1 MRLHEKFIARCN
13 QIANNGLS
21 LAMPNP
27 SVGAVIVYQN
37 QIIGEGFTSQYG
49 KNHAEVNAIN
59 AVRDKKLLQKATLY
73 VSLEPCC
80 HFGKTPPCTDLIIS
94 HKIPNVV
101 IGAVDTNQLVAGKGI
116 KKLIEAGI
124 NVTVGVLEK
133 DCLLANQR
141 FFTFHNLKRPYII
154 LKWAASQ
161 NGFIAPNNNNLSEK
175 KREPIWL
182 SNSVSRQLVHKWRSE
197 EQAILVG
204 TNTIIADNPSLT
216 TRDWNGKNPIR
227 IILDQHSRIPK
238 NSNVLDNQAETY
250 ILSKNEINFDQN
262 MVSQICDFLYHKKI
276 QSVIIEGGAKTLQT
290 FIDANI
296 WDEARVFKTPVFIQN
311 GIKEPVL
318 NKIVTSKTKILT
330 DDLLIYHN
338 HD

>member
-13 QIANNGLS
+13 QIAKNGLW

-27 SVGAVIVYQN
+27 SVGAVIVFQN

-49 KNHAEVNAIN
+49 GNHAEVNAIN
-59 AVRDKKLLQKATLY
+59 TVRDKKLLPKATLY

-94 HKIPNVV
+94 HKIANVV
-101 IGAVDTNQLVAGKGI
+101 IGAVDTNPIVAGKGI

-124 NVTVGVLEK
+124 NVTVGILEK
-133 DCLLANQR
+133 ECLMANQR

-154 LKWAASQ
+154 LKWATSQ
-161 NGFIAPNNNNLSEK
+161 NGFIAPTNNNLLEK

-182 SNSVSRQLVHKWRSE
+182 SNSVSRQLVHKWRNE

-216 TRDWNGKNPIR
+216 TRDWSGKNPIR
-227 IILDQHSRIPK
+227 IILDQHGRIPS
-238 NSNVLDNQAETY
+238 NSSVLDKISETY
-250 ILSKNEINFDQN
+250 VLTATDIDFKLNVAQ
-262 MVSQICDFLYHKKI
+262 QISDFLYHKKI
-276 QSVIIEGGAKTLQT
+276 QSVIIEGGTKTIQT
-290 FIDANI
+290 FINANI
-296 WDEARVFKTPVFIQN
+296 WDEARVFRTPVFIQN
-311 GIKEPVL
+311 GI
-318 NKIVTSKTKILT
+318 ILQ
-330 DDLLIYHN
+330 L
-338 HD
+338 